1 MREWMVYGSIVCGLG
16 STLLGGF
23 DTILMAMLLL
33 MVVDM
38 AAGIV
43 CVIFFQ
49 KSKYTAGGLSSDA
62 MIKGTVRKLSMLAV
76 IVVGVVIDRALDFEY
91 VRNTIV
97 MYFIATEGISILEH
111 MAIIGVPLPQF
122 LMKLLEVIKEQNDN
136 PHKNGGEN
144 NG

>member
-16 STLLGGF
+16 SSLLGGF
-23 DTILMAMLLL
+23 DTILKAMLLL

-43 CVIFFQ
+43 CVVFFQ
-49 KSKYTAGGLSSDA
+49 KSKYTAGGLSSYA

-97 MYFIATEGISILEH
+97 MYFIATEGISIIEH